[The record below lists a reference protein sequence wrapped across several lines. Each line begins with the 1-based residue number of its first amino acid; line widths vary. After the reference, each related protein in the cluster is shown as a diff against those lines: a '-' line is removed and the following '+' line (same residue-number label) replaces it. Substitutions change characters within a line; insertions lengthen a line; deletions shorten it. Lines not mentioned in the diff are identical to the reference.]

1 MRVAFSD
8 GTDDYYGIVPDDAE
22 YVTVTEIFEWRR
34 ADYLALY
41 LHSYHGM
48 LTGLLL
54 LALIWRALKRQRSFL
69 DIFSI
74 NLCGAYLFYLIW
86 EVDQAYS
93 IPIYAPDPRRS
104 ADGMCLLEA
113 DVHTLHQ
120 VASSART
127 ALAAC
132 GVTALVVF
140 LGTAAVVHRSG
151 EPVRRLFV
159 LQDQESSNEL
169 TLQEHFSQTFTTGKA
184 FDHIA
189 LWVANW
195 DGAANDSVYDV
206 TVWDESG
213 VAVASGQVIGAEAP
227 CMSAYTIAFDRIV
240 PEQTQTYTIE
250 VTLRNPDCVIRTDF
264 PLLSECMGSLSD
276 GALYDTGRSGKRG
289 SWLLLCNA
297 EN

>member
-1 MRVAFSD
+1 MR
-8 GTDDYYGIVPDDAE
+8 
-22 YVTVTEIFEWRR
+22 
-34 ADYLALY
+34 
-41 LHSYHGM
+41 SY
-48 LTGLLL
+48 
-54 LALIWRALKRQRSFL
+54 S
-69 DIFSI
+69 
-74 NLCGAYLFYLIW
+74 
-86 EVDQAYS
+86 
-93 IPIYAPDPRRS
+93 
-104 ADGMCLLEA
+104 
-113 DVHTLHQ
+113 
-120 VASSART
+120 
-127 ALAAC
+127 
-132 GVTALVVF
+132 
-140 LGTAAVVHRSG
+140 
-151 EPVRRLFV
+151 V

-250 VTLRNPDCVIRTDF
+250 VTLRNPDCVIRTGF
-264 PLLSECMGSLSD
+264 PLLSECMGSLCRRCTVC
-276 GALYDTGRSGKRG
+276 TGRSGKRG
-289 SWLLLCNA
+289 SGFCCVCGKLK